1 MVLWYNG
8 AVVVWSK
15 EKCAHNSKKS
25 ANKKFRYSLVQQP
38 SSLLGISG
46 FDLFGLILRTIIAQD
61 EIENAEVNWNKNEPL
76 TLSVGATLFSARSL
90 HNGHNVDT
98 ILTESNATAF
108 LISLC
113 LSEMLNK
120 VTSTMVDG
128 GGQGAGE
135 QVGKLILGSSN
146 PSNLVHQ
153 IASTLQKCTLNDGN
167 SEIFCQEIFR

>member
-15 EKCAHNSKKS
+15 EKCTHNSKKS

-90 HNGHNVDT
+90 HNVDT

-146 PSNLVHQ
+146 PSNLVLHN
-153 IASTLQKCTLNDGN
+153 LRNFLFLN
-167 SEIFCQEIFR
+167 SFSIF

>member
-1 MVLWYNG
+1 M
-8 AVVVWSK
+8 K
-15 EKCAHNSKKS
+15 
-25 ANKKFRYSLVQQP
+25 
-38 SSLLGISG
+38 
-46 FDLFGLILRTIIAQD
+46 QD

-76 TLSVGATLFSARSL
+76 FSAGSL

-146 PSNLVHQ
+146 PSNLV
-153 IASTLQKCTLNDGN
+153 
-167 SEIFCQEIFR
+167 